1 MSMPSETI
9 NIFVDLDETLIHT
22 LGMVPYILSRRNNK
36 DNLILKLKEPD
47 LTDANYANTPVKVVV
62 DKETYYTVL
71 RPDVKELLF
80 ALKEIG
86 HVYMLTRAAKDY
98 ANTMNQVFNFGFTKD
113 KIFDREYVKNWKYK
127 TPKLAKGKNFLID
140 DLNVQD
146 NFEKIAFI
154 KKYGTVEYIKVKE
167 FDGYKGNG
175 LTQRDLTDI
184 INTIKS

>member
-1 MSMPSETI
+1 MSREII
-9 NIFVDLDETLIHT
+9 NTFIDLDETLIHT
-22 LGMVPYILSRRNNK
+22 LGMVPFTK
-36 DNLILKLKEPD
+36 DRGHIELHEIEFKKPTPGED
-47 LTDANYANTPVKVVV
+47 YADTPVKVVV
-62 DKETYYTVL
+62 VPYKATYYTVL
-71 RPDVKELLF
+71 RPGAKELLF

-98 ANTMNQVFNFGFTKD
+98 ANTMNRVFNFGFTED

-140 DLNVQD
+140 DLDVQD

-154 KKYGTVEYIKVKE
+154 KKYGTAEYIKVKE

-175 LTQRDLTDI
+175 FTQSDLTDI